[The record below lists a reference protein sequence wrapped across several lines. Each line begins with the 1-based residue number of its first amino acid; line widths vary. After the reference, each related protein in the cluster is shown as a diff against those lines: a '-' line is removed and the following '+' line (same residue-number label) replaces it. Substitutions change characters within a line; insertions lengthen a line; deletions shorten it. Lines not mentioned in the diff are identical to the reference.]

1 MPESACRSWQSG
13 RRRAPSRSAAGRHS
27 PISARPSPS
36 GSESGS
42 AVAGRRSFRTW
53 SHDRMAI
60 DPRPGDTPADDRVL
74 VVLRERAFAAMERA
88 YAPYS
93 NFRVGAALLA
103 SDGSISEGCNV
114 ENAAYPAG
122 ICAERGAVSAA
133 VARGNRSFETIM
145 IATEADQ
152 PTPPCGMCRQVLEE
166 FSPHL
171 IVVSATRDG
180 REARW
185 TLDELLPKAFTP
197 HSLDRR

>member
-1 MPESACRSWQSG
+1 MAVPERLVVG
-13 RRRAPSRSAAGRHS
+13 IEP
-27 PISARPSPS
+27 
-36 GSESGS
+36 
-42 AVAGRRSFRTW
+42 
-53 SHDRMAI
+53 
-60 DPRPGDTPADDRVL
+60 PGDERTL
-74 VVLRERAFAAMERA
+74 TVLRERAFAAMERA

-114 ENAAYPAG
+114 ENAAFPAG
-122 ICAERGAVSAA
+122 ICAERGAVAAA
-133 VARGNRSFETIM
+133 VARGNRSFETM
-145 IATEADQ
+145 LVATEADD

-171 IVVSATRDG
+171 LVVSVTRGG

-197 HSLDRR
+197 HSLGRR

>member
-1 MPESACRSWQSG
+1 
-13 RRRAPSRSAAGRHS
+13 
-27 PISARPSPS
+27 
-36 GSESGS
+36 
-42 AVAGRRSFRTW
+42 
-53 SHDRMAI
+53 MAI
-60 DPRPGDTPADDRVL
+60 DPRPGGDVPADDRVL

-103 SDGSISEGCNV
+103 SDGSVSEGCNV

-122 ICAERGAVSAA
+122 ICAERSAVSAA

-145 IATEADQ
+145 IATEAEQ

-171 IVVSATRDG
+171 VVVSATRDG